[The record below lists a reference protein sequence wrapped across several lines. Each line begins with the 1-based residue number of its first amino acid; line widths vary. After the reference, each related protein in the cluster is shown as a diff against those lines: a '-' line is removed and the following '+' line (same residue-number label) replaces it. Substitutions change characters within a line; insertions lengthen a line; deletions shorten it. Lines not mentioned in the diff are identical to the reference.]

1 MAPILEDEEGI
12 DRAIEREA
20 SDAVTHQ
27 VTSGPVSPLSLSDLG
42 YNADQDMLSEEPLAS
57 GFGDIQ
63 APSPPSP
70 FDFSVTSSEVDM
82 IRDSLLEV
90 GECCNF

>member
-12 DRAIEREA
+12 ARALEQDA
-20 SDAVTHQ
+20 GDAVTHQ

-42 YNADQDMLSEEPLAS
+42 FNADQDMLSEEPLAS

-70 FDFSVTSSEVDM
+70 FDFSVSSSELDM
-82 IRDSLLEV
+82 IKDSLMEV
-90 GECCNF
+90 REW

>member
-12 DRAIEREA
+12 ARALEQDA
-20 SDAVTHQ
+20 GDAVTHQ

-42 YNADQDMLSEEPLAS
+42 LNSDQNMLSEEPLAS

-70 FDFSVTSSEVDM
+70 FDFSVSSSELDM
-82 IRDSLLEV
+82 IKDSLLEV
-90 GECCNF
+90 REW

>member
-12 DRAIEREA
+12 ARALEQDA
-20 SDAVTHQ
+20 GDAVTHQ

-42 YNADQDMLSEEPLAS
+42 FNSDQDMLSEEPLAS

-70 FDFSVTSSEVDM
+70 FDFSVSSSELDM
-82 IRDSLLEV
+82 IKDSLLEV
-90 GECCNF
+90 REW

>member
-1 MAPILEDEEGI
+1 VAKTLEAEDGI
-12 DRAIEREA
+12 GRAIEEEA
-20 SDAVTHQ
+20 SDAVTNQ
-27 VTSGPVSPLSLSDLG
+27 VTSGTVSPLSLSDLG

>member
-1 MAPILEDEEGI
+1 MAAILEDEEGI
-12 DRAIEREA
+12 ARALEQDA
-20 SDAVTHQ
+20 GDAVTHQ

-42 YNADQDMLSEEPLAS
+42 FNADQEMLSEEPLAS

-70 FDFSVTSSEVDM
+70 FDFSVSSSELDM
-82 IRDSLLEV
+82 IKDSLMEV
-90 GECCNF
+90 REW

>member
-1 MAPILEDEEGI
+1 MAPTLEAEEGI
-12 DRAIEREA
+12 GRAIEQEA

-27 VTSGPVSPLSLSDLG
+27 VTSGTVSPLSLSDLG

-70 FDFSVTSSEVDM
+70 FDFRISSSELDM
-82 IRDSLLEV
+82 IKDSLLEV
-90 GECCNF
+90 REC

>member
-12 DRAIEREA
+12 ARALELEA
-20 SDAVTHQ
+20 GDAVTHQ
-27 VTSGPVSPLSLSDLG
+27 VTSGPISPVSLSDLEF
-42 YNADQDMLSEEPLAS
+42 NSDQNMLSEEPLAS

-70 FDFSVTSSEVDM
+70 FDFSVSSSELDM
-82 IRDSLLEV
+82 IKDSLLEV
-90 GECCNF
+90 REW

>member
-12 DRAIEREA
+12 ARALELDA
-20 SDAVTHQ
+20 GDAVTHQ
-27 VTSGPVSPLSLSDLG
+27 VTSGPISPVSLSDLEF
-42 YNADQDMLSEEPLAS
+42 NSDQNMLSEEPLAS

-70 FDFSVTSSEVDM
+70 FDLSVSSSELDM
-82 IRDSLLEV
+82 IKDSLLEV
-90 GECCNF
+90 REW

>member
-12 DRAIEREA
+12 ARALEQDA
-20 SDAVTHQ
+20 GDAVTHQ

-42 YNADQDMLSEEPLAS
+42 FNADQEMLSEEPLAS

-70 FDFSVTSSEVDM
+70 FDFSVSSSELDM
-82 IRDSLLEV
+82 IKDSLLEV
-90 GECCNF
+90 REW

>member
-1 MAPILEDEEGI
+1 MAPTLEAEEGI
-12 DRAIEREA
+12 GRAIEREA

-42 YNADQDMLSEEPLAS
+42 YNADQDMLSAEPLAS

-63 APSPPSP
+63 APSPSP

>member
-12 DRAIEREA
+12 ARALELDA
-20 SDAVTHQ
+20 GDAVTHQ
-27 VTSGPVSPLSLSDLG
+27 VTSGPISPLSLSDLEF
-42 YNADQDMLSEEPLAS
+42 NSDQNMLSEEPLAS

-70 FDFSVTSSEVDM
+70 FDFSVSSSELDM
-82 IRDSLLEV
+82 IKDSLMEV
-90 GECCNF
+90 R

>member
-12 DRAIEREA
+12 ARALEQDA
-20 SDAVTHQ
+20 GDAVTHQ

-42 YNADQDMLSEEPLAS
+42 FNADQDMLSEEPLAS

-70 FDFSVTSSEVDM
+70 FDFSVSSSELDM
-82 IRDSLLEV
+82 IKDSLLEV
-90 GECCNF
+90 REW

>member
-27 VTSGPVSPLSLSDLG
+27 VTSGPVSPLSMSDLG
-42 YNADQDMLSEEPLAS
+42 YNADQDMLSAEPLAS

-63 APSPPSP
+63 ALSPPSP
-70 FDFSVTSSEVDM
+70 FDFSVASSEVDM

>member
-12 DRAIEREA
+12 ARALELDA
-20 SDAVTHQ
+20 GDAVTHQ
-27 VTSGPVSPLSLSDLG
+27 VTSGPISPVSLSDLEF
-42 YNADQDMLSEEPLAS
+42 NSDQNMLSEEPLAS

-70 FDFSVTSSEVDM
+70 FDFSVSSSELDM
-82 IRDSLLEV
+82 IKDSLLEV
-90 GECCNF
+90 REC

>member
-12 DRAIEREA
+12 ARALELDA
-20 SDAVTHQ
+20 GDAVTHQ
-27 VTSGPVSPLSLSDLG
+27 VTSGPISPVSLSDLEF
-42 YNADQDMLSEEPLAS
+42 NSDQNMLSEEPLAS

-70 FDFSVTSSEVDM
+70 FDFSVSSSELDM
-82 IRDSLLEV
+82 IKDSLMEV
-90 GECCNF
+90 REW